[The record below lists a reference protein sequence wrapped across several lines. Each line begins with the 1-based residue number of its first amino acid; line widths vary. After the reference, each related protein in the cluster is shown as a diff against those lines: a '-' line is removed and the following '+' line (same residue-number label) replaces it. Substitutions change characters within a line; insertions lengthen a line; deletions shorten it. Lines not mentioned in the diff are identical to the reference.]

1 MKIAIVT
8 GASSGLGSEFVRQI
22 EDLYVALDE
31 IWVLA
36 RRGDKMAA
44 IQRELKTPLRI
55 FALDLENTDSFATI
69 KQVLEKE
76 KPNIR
81 MLVNAAGFG
90 KIGCA
95 NTLST
100 QEQIG
105 MIDVNCKALTQMTLL
120 CLPYMQKE
128 SYLIQ
133 IASAAAFCPQPEF
146 SIYAATKSYVLSFSR
161 SLGVELASRNIH
173 VTAVC
178 PGPVDTEF
186 FQVAGTSHHLDF
198 LKKAAMAQPKQVV
211 HRALLDAV
219 HGKSLSMYGWM
230 IKGAYAATKI
240 LPHHW
245 LLHMM
250 SYM

>member
-120 CLPYMQKE
+120 CLPYM
-128 SYLIQ
+128 
-133 IASAAAFCPQPEF
+133 
-146 SIYAATKSYVLSFSR
+146 
-161 SLGVELASRNIH
+161 
-173 VTAVC
+173 
-178 PGPVDTEF
+178 
-186 FQVAGTSHHLDF
+186 
-198 LKKAAMAQPKQVV
+198 
-211 HRALLDAV
+211 
-219 HGKSLSMYGWM
+219 
-230 IKGAYAATKI
+230 
-240 LPHHW
+240 
-245 LLHMM
+245 
-250 SYM
+250 